1 MWQRMK
7 SRLSRLRNRGK
18 GHGRFFVFSKFIKK
32 IFSLEK
38 NKIVPTNN
46 MNVNSTPMQVLFMG
60 KDALWY
66 KVLQKALESKGVVY
80 QSTLDEL
87 NGAAARRR
95 YDLIVVDTMDLPKDK
110 IRPTIDRLKK
120 QQVESCVVLASA
132 SPTWEPVREAL
143 KAGASDY
150 ITKSYDPDCVAKYL
164 SPYLL
169 GAKTRN
175 RKR

>member
-7 SRLSRLRNRGK
+7 SRLF
-18 GHGRFFVFSKFIKK
+18 GRRQHVKRQGGLDFFKQLFSHR
-32 IFSLEK
+32 K
-38 NKIVPTNN
+38 NKSRRACN
-46 MNVNSTPMQVLFMG
+46 MNENSASMQILFMG
-60 KDALWY
+60 KDVLWY
-66 KVLQKALESKGVVY
+66 KVLQQALASQGEVY
-80 QSTLDEL
+80 QTTLNEL
-87 NGAAARRR
+87 KGATARRR
-95 YDLIVVDTMDLPKDK
+95 YGLIVVDTMDLPKDK

-120 QQVESCVVLASA
+120 QQAESCVVLASA

-169 GAKTRN
+169 GAKARN
-175 RKR
+175 

>member
-1 MWQRMK
+1 MMWQRMK
-7 SRLSRLRNRGK
+7 SRLFGRRKRAKRRNGADFFKKLFSHRKNESRRA
-18 GHGRFFVFSKFIKK
+18 H
-32 IFSLEK
+32 
-38 NKIVPTNN
+38 N
-46 MNVNSTPMQVLFMG
+46 MNQNSMSMQILFMG

-66 KVLQKALESKGVVY
+66 KVLQQALASQGEVY
-80 QSTLDEL
+80 QTTLNEL

-95 YDLIVVDTMDLPKDK
+95 YDLIVVDTMDLPRDK

-164 SPYLL
+164 KPYLPQ
-169 GAKTRN
+169 AKKRN
-175 RKR
+175 SKR

>member
-7 SRLSRLRNRGK
+7 LRLLGRRKPAKRQRGLD
-18 GHGRFFVFSKFIKK
+18 FFKK
-32 IFSLEK
+32 IFSPQK
-38 NKIVPTNN
+38 NISKRARN
-46 MNVNSTPMQVLFMG
+46 MNENSASMQILFMG

-66 KVLQKALESKGVVY
+66 KVLQQALASQGEIY
-80 QSTLDEL
+80 QTTLNEL

-95 YDLIVVDTMDLPKDK
+95 YDLIVVDTMDLPRDQ

-120 QQVESCVVLASA
+120 QQNDSCVVLASA

-143 KAGASDY
+143 KAGAADY

-169 GAKTRN
+169 GAKRRN
-175 RKR
+175 

>member
-7 SRLSRLRNRGK
+7 SQLFRRRQQ
-18 GHGRFFVFSKFIKK
+18 GRRQSGSDFIKK
-32 IFSLEK
+32 LFSPQK
-38 NKIVPTNN
+38 NKSRPACN
-46 MNVNSTPMQVLFMG
+46 MNENSAPMQILFMG

-66 KVLQKALESKGVVY
+66 KVLQQALASQGEVY
-80 QSTLDEL
+80 QTTLDEL

-164 SPYLL
+164 TPYLPEV
-169 GAKTRN
+169 KKRN
-175 RKR
+175 SKR